1 MLSAY
6 LSYGHL
12 DVVHP
17 LGHLGDPGVVHILDE
32 GVVLRPERHPTQAKF
47 SSRSGKKK
55 KSAKFSGKI
64 IKEGSDN
71 KKRKLKNDNKM
82 LCKKP
87 QHVK

>member
-1 MLSAY
+1 
-6 LSYGHL
+6 
-12 DVVHP
+12 VVHP

-47 SSRSGKKK
+47 SSRSGEKK

-71 KKRKLKNDNKM
+71 KKEN
-82 LCKKP
+82 
-87 QHVK
+87 